1 MVIKDA
7 KQISTKRGDAGTSK
21 NYTNESFPKDDV
33 LFESLGT
40 NDELSSYLGLTYH
53 QLQIPMIKTIQAHL
67 QNINS
72 LIATNPNSHPERYNA
87 LKSITQTDVEAL
99 EADGQRMLTLTPIEP
114 RFFLPGS
121 ETSEGGAYLD
131 LSRTVCRRAER
142 RLVAFIAVR
151 ERDDLAL
158 CRQYLNRLSDWL
170 FIAARHHA

>member
-1 MVIKDA
+1 MVIRDA

-21 NYTNESFPKDDV
+21 NYTNETFSKDDV
-33 LFESLGT
+33 LFETLGT
-40 NDELSSYLGLTYH
+40 NDELSSWLGLTYH
-53 QLQIPMIKTIQAHL
+53 KVDVAMIKTVQALL

-72 LIATNPNSHPERYNA
+72 LIATNPNTHKERYA
-87 LKSITQTDVEAL
+87 SLRAITQADIEAL
-99 EADGQRMLTLTPIEP
+99 EEDGQRMLSLTPIEP

-121 ETSEGGAYLD
+121 ETSISGAHLD
-131 LSRTVCRRAER
+131 VCRTVCRRAER

-151 ERDDLAL
+151 EREDLAL